1 MDEDILAPDQHA
13 KNTYKETD
21 IFEWS
26 NNLVQY
32 KDDLKIDLFLFN
44 KNYVPYKTSLGKD
57 LNKSLEPLFID
68 NILEYILDGVETGLS
83 VRGFEE
89 AESEDGILQRT
100 QVFKVE
106 KAKELLNWIKTQE
119 HELEVFNDDEH
130 DFSRIKGIVARIR
143 HEDSKHQVY
152 AVKILPK
159 SNVMRGKVG
168 WMMRGGKFL
177 PFDADAALRIPS
189 DNHLLII
196 DQDIYVFSQSRLKQL
211 FGYDAKE
218 ASIAER
224 KVAEIEA
231 NFKLSFPAGMNMQTM
246 VAGKPST
253 IKKLQ
258 KIVPSLVKQDELID
272 HAEEVGVE
280 LMEDE
285 EGAIIIMDD
294 KDLTKFVNLLND
306 DYVES
311 GLTGQRYEIIK
322 KKLIKPT
329 QDDDIGGMG

>member
-1 MDEDILAPDQHA
+1 MEEDILAPEQTE
-13 KNTYKETD
+13 KNNYQETD

-44 KNYVPYKTSLGKD
+44 KNYVPYKTTLGKD
-57 LNKSLEPLFID
+57 LAKQLEPLFID
-68 NILEYILDGVETGLS
+68 NILEYILEGVESGLS

-89 AESEDGILQRT
+89 AESEEGILQRT
-100 QVFKVE
+100 QVFKVD
-106 KAKELLNWIKTQE
+106 KARELLNWIKTQE
-119 HELEVFNDDEH
+119 HELETFNDEEH
-130 DFSRIKGIVARIR
+130 DFSRIKGIVARVR
-143 HEDSKHQVY
+143 HDDSKHKVFI
-152 AVKILPK
+152 VKILPK
-159 SNVMRGKVG
+159 SNVMRGKTG
-168 WMMRGGKFL
+168 WMMRSGKFI
-177 PFDADAALRIPS
+177 PFDADAALRIPA
-189 DNHLLII
+189 DNQLLII

-224 KVAEIEA
+224 KVAEILA
-231 NFKLSFPAGMNMQTM
+231 NFKLSFPVGMNMQNM

-258 KIVPSLVKQDELID
+258 KIEPGIVKQAELID
-272 HAEEVGVE
+272 HGEEVGVE

-311 GLTGQRYEIIK
+311 GMTGQRYEIIK
-322 KKLIKPT
+322 KRLIKPP
-329 QDDDIGGMG
+329 QDDAIGGMG